1 MRVYVLLLTCLFF
14 SLLGK
19 PQQPRMMYEDTSRR
33 GVPFSKDPHVVN
45 FQGRY
50 LMYYTLPPRLDVSGS
65 GANIGIASSKD
76 LVNWSKVGEI
86 TPEKNAVYEKNGLCA
101 PGALVRDG
109 KIHLFY
115 QTYGNGKNDAICHA
129 VSTDGIHFDRDPSNP
144 VFHPTGDWNCGRA
157 IDAEVCEFNGKYFLY
172 FATRDKDFKIQMQ
185 GVATASL
192 NTDFNRE
199 DWTQACDKSIL
210 YPECDWEGECIE
222 GASIVK
228 KDNKLYLSSP
238 KGYVPPSCTA
248 GGKSYTEQCAATV
261 DAKDKEEAIE
271 LWKKAL
277 KDSGTYSVSVTVLAP
292 ETMKDAAKELIQGI
306 QSGIGTVSKVGNHD
320 TEFSLKL
327 ETAAESEVKTKAA
340 SGDYDI
346 VLYPLASNSAS
357 PITFLNDIDS
367 LKITDFYKNDF
378 EKALEEANAAD
389 SASLVSACFFCS
401 VISSSS
407 DFFSAGTLLA
417 SKGKTSISWV
427 SVTEAMV

>member
-1 MRVYVLLLTCLFF
+1 MAINHLESIKMRVYVLLLTCLFF

-157 IDAEVCEFNGKYFLY
+157 IDAEVCEF
-172 FATRDKDFKIQMQ
+172 
-185 GVATASL
+185 
-192 NTDFNRE
+192 
-199 DWTQACDKSIL
+199 
-210 YPECDWEGECIE
+210 
-222 GASIVK
+222 
-228 KDNKLYLSSP
+228 
-238 KGYVPPSCTA
+238 
-248 GGKSYTEQCAATV
+248 
-261 DAKDKEEAIE
+261 
-271 LWKKAL
+271 
-277 KDSGTYSVSVTVLAP
+277 
-292 ETMKDAAKELIQGI
+292 
-306 QSGIGTVSKVGNHD
+306 KV
-320 TEFSLKL
+320 FSLFC
-327 ETAAESEVKTKAA
+327 
-340 SGDYDI
+340 
-346 VLYPLASNSAS
+346 NS
-357 PITFLNDIDS
+357 
-367 LKITDFYKNDF
+367 
-378 EKALEEANAAD
+378 
-389 SASLVSACFFCS
+389 
-401 VISSSS
+401 
-407 DFFSAGTLLA
+407 
-417 SKGKTSISWV
+417 
-427 SVTEAMV
+427 

>member
-172 FATRDKDFKIQMQ
+172 FATRDKDFKI
-185 GVATASL
+185 
-192 NTDFNRE
+192 NTWRE
-199 DWTQACDKSIL
+199 DKFERSVAN
-210 YPECDWEGECIE
+210 G
-222 GASIVK
+222 
-228 KDNKLYLSSP
+228 
-238 KGYVPPSCTA
+238 
-248 GGKSYTEQCAATV
+248 TETVFVTLRFCVVRKQLKAT
-261 DAKDKEEAIE
+261 
-271 LWKKAL
+271 L
-277 KDSGTYSVSVTVLAP
+277 KP
-292 ETMKDAAKELIQGI
+292 
-306 QSGIGTVSKVGNHD
+306 
-320 TEFSLKL
+320 
-327 ETAAESEVKTKAA
+327 
-340 SGDYDI
+340 
-346 VLYPLASNSAS
+346 
-357 PITFLNDIDS
+357 
-367 LKITDFYKNDF
+367 
-378 EKALEEANAAD
+378 NAAGVQ
-389 SASLVSACFFCS
+389 LPPHYYRN
-401 VISSSS
+401 
-407 DFFSAGTLLA
+407 G
-417 SKGKTSISWV
+417 
-427 SVTEAMV
+427 

>member
-144 VFHPTGDWNCGRA
+144 VFHPTGDWKVPASAEGR
-157 IDAEVCEFNGKYFLY
+157 NGPW
-172 FATRDKDFKIQMQ
+172 
-185 GVATASL
+185 S
-192 NTDFNRE
+192 
-199 DWTQACDKSIL
+199 
-210 YPECDWEGECIE
+210 
-222 GASIVK
+222 
-228 KDNKLYLSSP
+228 
-238 KGYVPPSCTA
+238 
-248 GGKSYTEQCAATV
+248 
-261 DAKDKEEAIE
+261 
-271 LWKKAL
+271 
-277 KDSGTYSVSVTVLAP
+277 
-292 ETMKDAAKELIQGI
+292 
-306 QSGIGTVSKVGNHD
+306 
-320 TEFSLKL
+320 
-327 ETAAESEVKTKAA
+327 
-340 SGDYDI
+340 
-346 VLYPLASNSAS
+346 
-357 PITFLNDIDS
+357 
-367 LKITDFYKNDF
+367 
-378 EKALEEANAAD
+378 
-389 SASLVSACFFCS
+389 
-401 VISSSS
+401 
-407 DFFSAGTLLA
+407 
-417 SKGKTSISWV
+417 KTSSGKQLLYCRK
-427 SVTEAMV
+427 SHAQLVTRILKYKCKEWQQLL

>member
-1 MRVYVLLLTCLFF
+1 MAINHLESIKMRVYVLLLTCLFF

-172 FATRDKDFKIQMQ
+172 FATCDKDFKIQMQ

-228 KDNKLYLSSP
+228 KDNKLYMFYAGAYNNAPQQIGVAVSEDGLNWKRLSEEP
-238 KGYVPPSCTA
+238 FLRN
-248 GGKSYTEQCAATV
+248 GKPGEWNSSESGHPHLFTDLDGRTYLFYQGNNDHGKTWYITQQEV
-261 DAKDKEEAIE
+261 
-271 LWKKAL
+271 LWKDGKPYL
-277 KDSGTYSVSVTVLAP
+277 K
-292 ETMKDAAKELIQGI
+292 
-306 QSGIGTVSKVGNHD
+306 
-320 TEFSLKL
+320 
-327 ETAAESEVKTKAA
+327 
-340 SGDYDI
+340 
-346 VLYPLASNSAS
+346 
-357 PITFLNDIDS
+357 
-367 LKITDFYKNDF
+367 
-378 EKALEEANAAD
+378 
-389 SASLVSACFFCS
+389 
-401 VISSSS
+401 
-407 DFFSAGTLLA
+407 
-417 SKGKTSISWV
+417 
-427 SVTEAMV
+427 